1 MAFGR
6 RGAALLPLMW
16 VGVATLCGA
25 TLWVSTAA
33 GGGDD
38 KKAPAAKAMPTE
50 AQIAEAKAKQAARIA
65 AFKKE
70 FATCKTTL
78 AAAIATAEASSKGKA
93 HGADVELTKDLKLR
107 ITVDLL
113 VGEKFVE
120 VVVDPATGKPMAASD
135 DDDDDDDGDDDDDDD
150 DDGDGDDDD

>member
-1 MAFGR
+1 MPFGR

-16 VGVATLCGA
+16 IGVAALCGA
-25 TLWVSTAA
+25 TLWVSSAA
-33 GGGDD
+33 RGDDD
-38 KKAPAAKAMPTE
+38 KKPPAAKAAPSE

-78 AAAIATAEASSKGKA
+78 AAAIAAAEASSKGKA
-93 HGADVELTKDLKLR
+93 HGADIGLTKDLKLS

-120 VVVDPATGKPMAASD
+120 VRVDPATGKPMAASD
-135 DDDDDDDGDDDDDDD
+135 DDDDDDDDGDDDDDDDD
-150 DDGDGDDDD
+150 DDGDDDD